1 MIERITA
8 NRAAIV
14 RTTAASLSRF
24 RRTLATVGVGLL
36 ALFLGLH
43 VVFGNNGM
51 LSYQRKRA
59 EYQKLQEEVER
70 LQKDNDRI
78 SQRVREL
85 KSDPKAIEREARE
98 QLRYAR
104 PGEVVYTLPEPLSP
118 RPRANATAQ
127 KR

>member
-1 MIERITA
+1 MQRITA
-8 NRAAIV
+8 HRAVV
-14 RTTAASLSRF
+14 RTTAESLLRF
-24 RRTLATVGVGLL
+24 RRTLATLGVGLL

-43 VVFGNNGM
+43 VIFGHNGM
-51 LSYQRKRA
+51 LAYQRKRA
-59 EYQKLQEEVER
+59 EYQKLQEDLDR

-78 SQRVREL
+78 SQQIREL

-104 PGEVVYTLPEPLSP
+104 PGEVVYTIPEPV
-118 RPRANATAQ
+118 RPQPPVSATAQ